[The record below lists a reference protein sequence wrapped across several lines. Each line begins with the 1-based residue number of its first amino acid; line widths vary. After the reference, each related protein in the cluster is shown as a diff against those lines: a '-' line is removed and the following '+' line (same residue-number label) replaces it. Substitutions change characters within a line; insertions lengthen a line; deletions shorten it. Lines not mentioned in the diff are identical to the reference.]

1 MLDSFI
7 ALQSEVIRAIVSD
20 CGPCCGVEPSC
31 QAAPP
36 ARRLLLSRGASQLF
50 TRGVLA
56 GW

>member
-7 ALQSEVIRAIVSD
+7 ALQSEEIRAIVSD